1 MIKNVTLEV
10 SLKPFSDLSDKGIR
24 AVCEKIYLQWR
35 PLIKDIENIS
45 IMFWTAD
52 GSEILDYKS
61 NLDDTF
67 EWAKHIGVA
76 NPEIYGDIPDL
87 PQEQL
92 NTFHSPRLYRK
103 SPPDYTYA
111 DLKRVLC
118 ILREVFAEKGR
129 KIRLGTTFDPGPEF
143 AKSSFKYKRHPEICL
158 TDSTGDGELKS
169 FVCCYA
175 ELDADSV
182 AYAGFPEGIEQGTPF
197 GKFLGRQTKH
207 FCADMGFDYIWL
219 SNGFGFGLEAWGVCG
234 AVFDGEKFDNA
245 ACEDIKN
252 KIFKFWTEFRKEL
265 PELSIETRGTNL
277 STGMDLASD
286 AVPLRE
292 IYAEVPGVTPP
303 PNSPWAAMN
312 SDFGMELAGWMSH
325 IADLPANTG
334 YPFRFYTHDPWFI
347 NSPWL
352 DRYGRNPHDIYM
364 PLAITRLDENGR
376 VMGPDKINFL
386 SIDNSYGNMPDQVP
400 DEIIPHIKDA
410 IKTAPDA
417 AGPVIWLYPFNEYH
431 DMTFSGE
438 KIDEVFFGDW
448 FMRTA
453 INNGFQVNTVV
464 STSNFEAALNNNV
477 CLNNVIVT
485 PTAVANDEKVFTLLT
500 EFIKNGGKVLF
511 YGPVADD
518 KLLNFLGLESAT
530 PIEGELEAVV
540 EGATVT
546 IKHESI
552 YSAGGIANIAIA
564 EDVNVIASVKSNETE
579 RSIAITRSVDDGTV
593 AWIRGTN
600 SFSIEHNGRYPVM
613 HERDKYFYPETLMRT
628 ALGKLG
634 YICLFDKYSAEQPDP
649 VIVTSYNANA
659 LYLSSYVPDMN
670 TAERLKF
677 PEGAPVFIE
686 TETIIENGLSVYHF
700 PKAAHLECRVF
711 VEMEDGAVKCIEHIL
726 ETPEVKR
733 RIELQGLKNA
743 TVRFRPEPGFEDA
756 TKVLLNH
763 VCAPFMEGDFLE
775 AEQEDCFAGTVFT
788 YRNLSGKILISW

>member
-10 SLKPFSDLSDKGIR
+10 SLKPFSDLSVEGIR
-24 AVCEKIYLQWR
+24 AVCEKIYLQWQ

-45 IMFWTAD
+45 IMFWAAD
-52 GSEILDYKS
+52 GSEILDYKG

-67 EWAKHIGVA
+67 EWAKYIGVA
-76 NPEIYGDIPDL
+76 NPEIYGIIPVL

-92 NTFHSPRLYRK
+92 STFHSPRLYMK
-103 SPPDYTYA
+103 NPPEYTYA
-111 DLKRVLC
+111 DLKRILH

-129 KIRLGTTFDPGPEF
+129 TTRIGATFDPGPEF
-143 AKSSFKYKRHPEICL
+143 AKSSFKYERHPEICL
-158 TDSTGDGELKS
+158 TDSTGDGEKKS

-175 ELDADSV
+175 ELNADSTV
-182 AYAGFPEGIEQGTPF
+182 YAGFPNGIEQGMPF
-197 GKFLGRQTKH
+197 GKFLGRQAKH
-207 FCADMGFDYIWL
+207 FCADLGFDYIWL

-234 AVFDGEKFDNA
+234 AVFDGTKFDNSV
-245 ACEDIKN
+245 CEDIKN
-252 KIFKFWTEFRKEL
+252 KIFRFWAEFREEL
-265 PELSIETRGTNL
+265 PDLPVETRGTNL
-277 STGMDLASD
+277 ATGMDLASD
-286 AVPLRE
+286 AVPLCE
-292 IYAEVPGVTPP
+292 IYAEIPGINPP

-325 IADLPANTG
+325 IAEIPVNTG

-364 PLAITRLDENGR
+364 PLAITRIDEKGN
-376 VMGPDKINFL
+376 VMGPDKISFL

-400 DEIIPHIKDA
+400 DEVIPHIKDA
-410 IKTAPDA
+410 LRTAPDA

-453 INNGFQVNTVV
+453 INTGFQVNTVV
-464 STSNFEAALNNNV
+464 STGNFEAALNSNA

-485 PTAVANDEKVFTLLT
+485 PTSVTNDENIFALLT
-500 EFIKNGGKVLF
+500 EFIINGGKVLF
-511 YGPVADD
+511 YGPVDNER
-518 KLLNFLGLESAT
+518 LLNFLGLETA
-530 PIEGELEAVV
+530 PMVEGVLETVV
-540 EGATVT
+540 EGVSVT

-552 YSAGGIANIAIA
+552 YSAGGIANIATA
-564 EDVNVIASVKSNETE
+564 KDVNVIAEVRRNKQKLP
-579 RSIAITRSVDDGTV
+579 IAMTRPVGNGTA

-600 SFSIEHNGRYPVM
+600 SFVILQNGRYPEM
-613 HERDKYFYPETLMRT
+613 HERDKYFYPESLMRVL
-628 ALGKLG
+628 LGKLG
-634 YICLFDKYSAEQPDP
+634 YGCEFDKYSTEQPDP
-649 VIVTSYNANA
+649 VIVTNYSRNA

-677 PEGAPVFIE
+677 PEGAPVFVE
-686 TETIIENGLSVYHF
+686 TETIIKNGLSVYHF
-700 PKAAHLECRVF
+700 PKAVHWECRVF
-711 VEMEDGAVKCIEHIL
+711 VEMEDGAVKCTEHIL

-733 RIELQGLKNA
+733 RIEVSGLKNA
-743 TVRFRPEPGFEDA
+743 TVRFRPESGYEDT

-775 AEQEDCFAGTVFT
+775 PEQESRFAGTVLT
-788 YRNLSGKILISW
+788 YHNVTGKILISW